1 VNRVELQAIRAYAMP
16 VSFSLQYV
24 NYSNITLKA
33 GGPAEEDVPA
43 SGEDIEAKINAA
55 VLRIPE
61 CGECQSCLDDSS
73 RKLCDKRKEAREELI
88 RIETKRIKESRAKG
102 GKSKKR
108 KSPSKSPKPKATT
121 AAPSSNKRKM
131 MKKASG
137 VLAPR
142 VTSQG
147 NKRMAI
153 PDELFPEFCRRIG
166 AHGTGQR
173 MKLINTFVE
182 ESPDISV
189 RQVTMKFS
197 DITTRTLP
205 SWMPPPEKK
214 SGRSFVFYL
223 RARFYHLLPENE
235 RPNDWERL
243 AEEDEALWKQ
253 EQLDNKKETAHKE
266 EKIKVL
272 MDDSTTKSQTSE
284 VDSVSDIVVEAE
296 VVDDGAEDGDEKQ
309 PAKKRKAND
318 D

>member
-1 VNRVELQAIRAYAMP
+1 
-16 VSFSLQYV
+16 V

-43 SGEDIEAKINAA
+43 SGEDIEAKINAG
-55 VLRIPE
+55 VLRVPE
-61 CGECQSCLDDSS
+61 CGECKPCLDDSS
-73 RKLCDKRKEAREELI
+73 RKLCDKRMEARKELI
-88 RIETKRIKESRAKG
+88 RIETKRMKESRAKG

-108 KSPSKSPKPKATT
+108 KAPSKSPKPKATT
-121 AAPSSNKRKM
+121 APAPSSNKQKM

-147 NKRMAI
+147 NKRMSI
-153 PDELFPEFCRRIG
+153 PDELFPDFCRRIG
-166 AHGTGQR
+166 AYGTGER

-182 ESPDISV
+182 EHPDISV
-189 RQVTMKFS
+189 RQVTLKFS
-197 DITTRTLP
+197 DITMRTVP
-205 SWMPPPEKK
+205 SWIPPPEKK

-223 RARFYHLLPENE
+223 RPRFYHLLPEND

-243 AEEDEALWKQ
+243 AEEDDVLWKQ
-253 EQLDNKKETAHKE
+253 EQMEKKKEKEHKE

-272 MDDSTTKSQTSE
+272 MDDSTTKSQTSG
-284 VDSVSDIVVEAE
+284 VDSVSDIAVEAE
-296 VVDDGAEDGDEKQ
+296 VVDDGTEDGDDVH
-309 PAKKRKAND
+309 PAKKRKASD